1 MDSLEALIKAKIPGP
16 ETGIEKKNTVC
27 AICSPAYNCGV
38 CAYVKDGKMVKLE
51 GLDEHPRNKG
61 CLCTKGLSGRGF
73 AYREDRIKT
82 PLRRTG
88 KRGEGKFEPITWD
101 EAYKEI
107 AEKLNHIKAADGP
120 QAVAFFGGYNKW
132 FRPWLRRFAH
142 SFGTMNYG
150 TESSTC
156 MTTGWMAWKTAIGQL
171 ARPDMSNCDLLL
183 GWAFNPYYSGYLKAQ
198 GAEEARSRGM
208 KVIVVDPK
216 ITPTTEKMCDL
227 HLRPYPGTDG
237 ALALCMGNILIRKGW
252 IDKEYIDKYVHGFK
266 EYAEYAAGFN

>member
-101 EAYKEI
+101 EAYREQQMDLRQWHFSVGTI
-107 AEKLNHIKAADGP
+107 NGSVRGC
-120 QAVAFFGGYNKW
+120 AVL
-132 FRPWLRRFAH
+132 PIPL
-142 SFGTMNYG
+142 
-150 TESSTC
+150 E
-156 MTTGWMAWKTAIGQL
+156 L
-171 ARPDMSNCDLLL
+171 
-183 GWAFNPYYSGYLKAQ
+183 
-198 GAEEARSRGM
+198 
-208 KVIVVDPK
+208 
-216 ITPTTEKMCDL
+216 
-227 HLRPYPGTDG
+227 
-237 ALALCMGNILIRKGW
+237 
-252 IDKEYIDKYVHGFK
+252 
-266 EYAEYAAGFN
+266 